1 MGRYGGTV
9 QQPLKMQKNSRTKA
23 LFRSQMVDNLYLS
36 RLKELAMARFKW
48 ENLPDE
54 IDERFLEM
62 TLNEYG
68 MMAFFKDDI
77 ANQFVCLPAMINGDF
92 NIYMNPNNLRAWAVN
107 GYNRDLSF
115 QNSVPIYNN
124 MLRNA
129 TWPWLVYYAEQLY
142 DIDQTRMINIK
153 AQKTP
158 ILLKGNDKQRLTLK
172 NIYLDY
178 DGNAP
183 VIMVDES
190 LDGKEMQVL
199 KTDAPFIAS
208 DLTAIRRQIFGEA
221 MIYLGYHTQE
231 PTQKQERVLKG
242 ELEASQ
248 SESSSSRYSPLI
260 CRRQACEK
268 INKMFGL
275 DISVNFRQDISTI
288 FEFDDPIE
296 QYVNSDPQIM
306 SKGGTVNNEP
316 LHNPVENAIK

>member
-1 MGRYGGTV
+1 MGRYGGTI
-9 QQPLKMQKNSRTKA
+9 QKPLNMNRNSRTKA
-23 LFRSQMVDNLYLS
+23 LFKNQMIDSLYLS

-48 ENLPDE
+48 ENLPNE

-77 ANQFVCLPAMINGDF
+77 AEQFVCLPAMINGDF

-107 GYNRDLSF
+107 GYNRDLSYK
-115 QNSVPIYNN
+115 NSVPIYNN

-129 TWPWLVYYAEQLY
+129 TWTWLSYYAEQLY
-142 DIDQTRMINIK
+142 EIDQTRIINIK

-158 ILLKGNDKQRLTLK
+158 ILIKGNDKQRLTLK
-172 NIYLDY
+172 NIYLEY
-178 DGNAP
+178 EGNSP

-190 LDGKEMQVL
+190 LDGKELQVL
-199 KTDAPFIAS
+199 KTDSPFIAS
-208 DLTAIRRQIFGEA
+208 DLTGIRRQIFGEA

-260 CRRQACEK
+260 CRRQACDK
-268 INKMFGL
+268 INKMYGL
-275 DISVNFRQDISTI
+275 NVSVNFRQDMSTV
-288 FEFDDPIE
+288 FEMDNPID
-296 QYVNSDPQIM
+296 QFLYRDPQAMIK
-306 SKGGTVNNEP
+306 KGSDNDEP
-316 LHNPVENAIK
+316 LHD